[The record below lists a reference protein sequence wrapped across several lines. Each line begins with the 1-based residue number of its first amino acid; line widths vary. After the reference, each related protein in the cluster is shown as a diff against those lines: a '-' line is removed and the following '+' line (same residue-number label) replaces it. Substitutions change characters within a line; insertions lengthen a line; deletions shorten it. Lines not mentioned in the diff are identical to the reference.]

1 MLKSGRLTGILWR
14 FGIKFAARWPRKEG
28 ARLIEG
34 HLHANSF
41 GGTCNWPL
49 KGGAR
54 LIEVAATA
62 GGTVHL
68 NLLLHDTNSVTQQP
82 IYI

>member
-1 MLKSGRLTGILWR
+1 M
-14 FGIKFAARWPRKEG
+14 
-28 ARLIEG
+28 
-34 HLHANSF
+34 HANSF

-62 GGTVHL
+62 GGTVHFKIL
-68 NLLLHDTNSVTQQP
+68 QVLYFHTSFQYNLFLSGVKVKFIEDGKPKTILKKDFKSQIRP
-82 IYI
+82 CSSS

>member
-1 MLKSGRLTGILWR
+1 MAIWDKTCCAAATKLKSGRLTGILWQ

-34 HLHANSF
+34 HLHANLF

-54 LIEVAATA
+54 LTEVAATA
-62 GGTVHL
+62 GETVM
-68 NLLLHDTNSVTQQP
+68 P
-82 IYI
+82 IKPL